1 MRSGVTRHRMVQLHF
16 LVNPSLPTRPRPVN
30 RKSDSRR
37 RNRAKREA
45 ALTAQSTRFSAA
57 PAASAAVLARI
68 AAFSLAQDW
77 PLDRK
82 STRLNS
88 SHLVISYAV
97 FCLKKKKYNIR
108 AAQYKQT

>member
-1 MRSGVTRHRMVQLHF
+1 MVQLHF
-16 LVNPSLPTRPRPVN
+16 LVNPSLPTRLRPVN

-57 PAASAAVLARI
+57 PSASAAVLARI

-77 PLDRK
+77 PLGQWFFGA
-82 STRLNS
+82 SL
-88 SHLVISYAV
+88 
-97 FCLKKKKYNIR
+97 F
-108 AAQYKQT
+108 